1 MNERSF
7 IQFCSITLYGGGRM
21 FGIFKDA
28 EKNIDTYEQV
38 HLILKSLLTY
48 ELKEL
53 PIRYEF
59 WYRVAIRQEECRTL
73 QAEHRARI
81 SMTTAVGRFHQKQY
95 EAMTQKLTKL
105 ERLADIYKLFCLE
118 EERATLNHRLYF
130 HQEEIAALYDH
141 IQHKE
146 LYTYC
151 DSVQLQFWE
160 AIRDD
165 ILNAVA
171 DLN

>member
-1 MNERSF
+1 
-7 IQFCSITLYGGGRM
+7 M